1 MKTSRPAFLVLIAVL
16 ALILAGCS
24 QAASGPDA
32 KPGDMPD
39 LNGGGVVGAPEE
51 RDLDGLPPVP
61 GDDGA
66 NFGGG
71 EEPAGEADRSI
82 IRTGEITVEVENVPE
97 TVGEVRALA
106 VELDGFISN
115 SFQGEV
121 EDMATLTMRIPADK
135 FDDAVAAIHDLD
147 GEVKAEATN
156 EEDVTAVVIDIE
168 ARLENLRAA
177 EAEYRELLDR
187 AETVED
193 ILAIQNQLFAVRG
206 EIEAYEAQ
214 LEYYTDAV
222 DLATLT
228 VSIIP
233 TPEPVEQATEDFD
246 PSAIVEEAVASLV
259 AFGQWLVSAGIW
271 LLIVGIPALIV
282 FGIVAFVAWKLFRRV
297 RPARPPQ
304 APQAPSSEADVSA
317 G

>member
-1 MKTSRPAFLVLIAVL
+1 MKPSRTALLVLVTALVLIL
-16 ALILAGCS
+16 AACS
-24 QAASGPDA
+24 QAAT
-32 KPGDMPD
+32 GDFAVPEQPA
-39 LNGGGVVGAPEE
+39 GGGVAGRDVTGGAPPVIDE
-51 RDLDGLPPVP
+51 DGSL
-61 GDDGA
+61 
-66 NFGGG
+66 GG
-71 EEPAGEADRSI
+71 EPGTPGEADRSI
-82 IRTGEITVEVENVPE
+82 IRTGEITVEVDNVPE

-106 VELDGFISN
+106 LGLDGFISN
-115 SFQGEV
+115 SFQGEL
-121 EDMATLTMRIPADK
+121 EDMATLTMRIPADR

-156 EEDVTAVVIDIE
+156 EQDVTAVVIDIE

-177 EAEYRELLDR
+177 EEEYRELLDQ

-206 EIEAYEAQ
+206 EIESYEAQ
-214 LEYYTDAV
+214 LEYYTDQV

-233 TPEPVEQATEDFD
+233 VPEPVTAATEDFD
-246 PSAIVEEAVASLV
+246 PTAIVKEAVASLV
-259 AFGQWLVSAGIW
+259 SFGQWLVEAGIW

-282 FGIVAFVAWKLFRRV
+282 FGIVAFVAWKLFRRM

-304 APQAPSSEADVSA
+304 PPQAPATPTAEAGTPA
-317 G
+317 A

>member
-1 MKTSRPAFLVLIAVL
+1 MKTSRTALLVLFAVL
-16 ALILAGCS
+16 TLFLAACQPAAVS
-24 QAASGPDA
+24 QNLDGGLAVDPEAREVPPGLVAPGLAADET
-32 KPGDMPD
+32 
-39 LNGGGVVGAPEE
+39 GGGVTGEAP
-51 RDLDGLPPVP
+51 V
-61 GDDGA
+61 
-66 NFGGG
+66 
-71 EEPAGEADRSI
+71 AGQADRSI

-121 EDMATLTMRIPADK
+121 EDMATLTMRIPADR
-135 FDDAVAAIHDLD
+135 FEDAIAAIHELD

-233 TPEPVEQATEDFD
+233 TPEPVQQASEDFD
-246 PSAIVEEAVASLV
+246 PAVIVEEAVASLV
-259 AFGQWLVSAGIW
+259 SFGQWLVSAGIW

-304 APQAPSSEADVSA
+304 PPQSTTPEPDAPAA
-317 G
+317 

>member
-1 MKTSRPAFLVLIAVL
+1 VKTPRTALLVLL
-16 ALILAGCS
+16 ATFILLLAACQ
-24 QAASGPDA
+24 QAASGL
-32 KPGDMPD
+32 K
-39 LNGGGVVGAPEE
+39 PEE
-51 RDLDGLPPVP
+51 VPAGLGGAEAGRDADGGAVPPVAVDE
-61 GDDGA
+61 GG
-66 NFGGG
+66 NFVGG
-71 EEPAGEADRSI
+71 EQPTGETDRSI
-82 IRTGEITVEVENVPE
+82 ISTGEITVEVENVPE

-106 VELDGFISN
+106 LELDGFISN

-121 EDMATLTMRIPADK
+121 EEMATLTMRIPADR
-135 FDDAVAAIHDLD
+135 FEDAIAAIHELD

-177 EAEYRELLDR
+177 EQEYRELLDQ

-214 LEYYTDAV
+214 FEYYTDQV

-246 PSAIVEEAVASLV
+246 PTVIVEEAVASLV
-259 AFGQWLVSAGIW
+259 SFGQWLVSAGIW
-271 LLIVGIPALIV
+271 FLIVGIPALIV
-282 FGIVAFVAWKLFRRV
+282 FGIVAFVAWKIFRRI
-297 RPARPPQ
+297 RPARPSQPPQ
-304 APQAPSSEADVSA
+304 APTPEAGSPA
-317 G
+317 T

>member
-1 MKTSRPAFLVLIAVL
+1 VKTSRTPLLVILTTFVL
-16 ALILAGCS
+16 LLAACQ
-24 QAASGPDA
+24 QAATG
-32 KPGDMPD
+32 
-39 LNGGGVVGAPEE
+39 LEPEE
-51 RDLDGLPPVP
+51 VPAGLGGAEGGRDVDGGAVPPVAVDE
-61 GDDGA
+61 GG
-66 NFGGG
+66 NFIG
-71 EEPAGEADRSI
+71 EQPTGQTERSI
-82 IRTGEITVEVENVPE
+82 IKTGEITVEVENVPE

-106 VELDGFISN
+106 LELDGFISN

-121 EDMATLTMRIPADK
+121 EETATLTMRIPADR
-135 FDDAVAAIHDLD
+135 FDDAIAAIHELD

-177 EAEYRELLDR
+177 EEEYRELLDQ

-214 LEYYTDAV
+214 LEYYTDQV

-233 TPEPVEQATEDFD
+233 TPEPVELATEDFD
-246 PSAIVEEAVASLV
+246 PAIIVEEAVASLV
-259 AFGQWLVSAGIW
+259 SFGQWLVSAGIW
-271 LLIVGIPALIV
+271 FLIVGIPALIV
-282 FGIVAFVAWKLFRRV
+282 FGIVAFVAWRVFRRV

-304 APQAPSSEADVSA
+304 TPTPEAGTQAT
-317 G
+317 

>member
-1 MKTSRPAFLVLIAVL
+1 MKTPRTAILVILTTLVLLL
-16 ALILAGCS
+16 AACQ
-24 QAASGPDA
+24 QAATGLGPQEVPA
-32 KPGDMPD
+32 
-39 LNGGGVVGAPEE
+39 GGG
-51 RDLDGLPPVP
+51 RDLDGGGAVPPVA

-71 EEPAGEADRSI
+71 EQPTGQTDRSI
-82 IRTGEITVEVENVPE
+82 IKTGEITVEVENVPQ

-106 VELDGFISN
+106 LELDGFISN

-121 EDMATLTMRIPADK
+121 EEMATLTMRIPADR
-135 FDDAVAAIHDLD
+135 FEDAIAAIHDLD

-177 EAEYRELLDR
+177 EEEYRQLLDQ

-214 LEYYTDAV
+214 LEYYTDQV

-233 TPEPVEQATEDFD
+233 TPEPVTQATEDFD
-246 PSAIVEEAVASLV
+246 PTVIVEEAVASLV
-259 AFGQWLVSAGIW
+259 SFGQWLVSAGIW
-271 LLIVGIPALIV
+271 LVIVGIPALIV
-282 FGIVAFVAWKLFRRV
+282 FGIVAFVAWKIFRRI

-304 APQAPSSEADVSA
+304 PPQTPTAPTPEA
-317 G
+317 GTPTT

>member
-1 MKTSRPAFLVLIAVL
+1 MKTSRPALLVLLAVVTLVL
-16 ALILAGCS
+16 AACQ
-24 QAASGPDA
+24 QAATGL
-32 KPGDMPD
+32 KPEVVP
-39 LNGGGVVGAPEE
+39 GGVIGEQGRDVDGGAV
-51 RDLDGLPPVP
+51 PPIP

-71 EEPAGEADRSI
+71 EESAGEADRSI
-82 IRTGEITVEVENVPE
+82 IRTGEITIEVENVPE

-115 SFQGEV
+115 SFQGEI
-121 EDMATLTMRIPADK
+121 EDMATLTMRIPADR
-135 FDDAVAAIHDLD
+135 FDNAIAAIHDLD

-156 EEDVTAVVIDIE
+156 EQDVTAVVIDIE

-177 EAEYRELLDR
+177 EVEYRELLDR

-214 LEYYTDAV
+214 LEYYTDQV

-233 TPEPVEQATEDFD
+233 VPQPVEQASEDFD
-246 PSAIVEEAVASLV
+246 PAAIVQEALASLV
-259 AFGQWLVSAGIW
+259 SFGQWLVSAGIW

-282 FGIVAFVAWKLFRRV
+282 FGIVAFVIWKVFQRL
-297 RPARPPQ
+297 RPARSLQPPQ
-304 APQAPSSEADVSA
+304 APSPEADASA